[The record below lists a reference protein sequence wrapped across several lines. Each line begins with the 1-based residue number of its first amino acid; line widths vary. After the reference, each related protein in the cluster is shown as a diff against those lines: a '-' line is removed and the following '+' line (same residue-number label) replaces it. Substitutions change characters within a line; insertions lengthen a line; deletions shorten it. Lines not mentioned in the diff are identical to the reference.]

1 MDEPHPKTANYETDV
16 PSPMKDSSRKSR
28 SCNSK
33 VLKRLSIKK
42 TSDKKVVK
50 PLKVKKAPD
59 KNLFKRP
66 SAKKGLGGKSEK
78 NMPSK
83 MLPSKMSPAKM
94 PPGKKSPKEK
104 PGKKLTGKM
113 SSEEKPGKKQN
124 QNCEEPRKEEPVAKK
139 SFKPANV
146 TFTLSHNDEWTEDI
160 IRTGSGRE
168 YFRYTDPN
176 GFKY

>member
-1 MDEPHPKTANYETDV
+1 
-16 PSPMKDSSRKSR
+16 
-28 SCNSK
+28 
-33 VLKRLSIKK
+33 
-42 TSDKKVVK
+42 
-50 PLKVKKAPD
+50 
-59 KNLFKRP
+59 
-66 SAKKGLGGKSEK
+66 
-78 NMPSK
+78 MPSK

-113 SSEEKPGKKQN
+113 SSKEKPGKKQN
-124 QNCEEPRKEEPVAKK
+124 RNSEEPVAKK

-176 GFKY
+176 GIKY